1 MGTEQPSLSWVTQQ
15 LISRTPS
22 CRTES
27 PAVSTISRVPRP
39 RTCMPS
45 RVNRSLRMRSSSGP
59 RDGGSDGWSTDDDFT
74 SVMRGEYAPTIGG
87 APFRALKRRSFG
99 DGDCMHLIS
108 LAGKENK
115 KLFAAIAHSDFTCVS
130 LVGDKDKHADGASA
144 MQVQQLMEAYKEAG
158 Y

>member
-1 MGTEQPSLSWVTQQ
+1 MGGQSVTADEVKFW
-15 LISRTPS
+15 TK
-22 CRTES
+22 
-27 PAVSTISRVPRP
+27 
-39 RTCMPS
+39 
-45 RVNRSLRMRSSSGP
+45 GWW
-59 RDGGSDGWSTDDDFT
+59 DGVSDGWSTDDEFT
-74 SVMRGEYAPTIGG
+74 AVMRGEYAPTIG

-115 KLFAAIAHSDFTCVS
+115 KLFAAVAHSDFTCVS

>member
-1 MGTEQPSLSWVTQQ
+1 MGTEQPSLSWVTQK

-59 RDGGSDGWSTDDDFT
+59 RDDEITA
-74 SVMRGEYAPTIGG
+74 VMRGEYAPTIGG

>member
-45 RVNRSLRMRSSSGP
+45 RVKFWTKGWW
-59 RDGGSDGWSTDDDFT
+59 DGVSDGWSTDDDFT
-74 SVMRGEYAPTIGG
+74 AVMRGEYAPTIGG

-115 KLFAAIAHSDFTCVS
+115 KLFAAIAHS
-130 LVGDKDKHADGASA
+130 
-144 MQVQQLMEAYKEAG
+144 Y
-158 Y
+158 